1 MINIVIPM
9 AGSSSLASE
18 LEEHYPSPLVEIAG
32 SPLIQLVLENL
43 AELGDDLSFTV
54 IMQDSDAKK
63 FHLDSTIKMLSTSSA
78 NIVKLQKDTAGALC
92 SILMAVEHFRVSE
105 PMVICNWDQL
115 FDKDVLRN
123 FIHEAISSNADAAM
137 LTFKS
142 VHPRWCYV
150 RAANGVIEEAVEKNP
165 ISNQAIAG
173 VYYFKSGAEFSE
185 LATKAILNGRDV
197 DGRFYTSGVINEYIL
212 KGQTVLAV
220 GLANSKYHSLYTG
233 RRLREYE
240 KLYKDRITLKTG

>member
-32 SPLIQLVLENL
+32 APLIQLVLENL
-43 AELGDDLSFTV
+43 SELGDELSCTV

-63 FHLDSTIKMLSTSSA
+63 FHLDSTIKMLSTSKT

-92 SILMAVEHFRVSE
+92 SILMAVEHFRDSS

-115 FDKDVLRN
+115 FDKDVLHN
-123 FIHEAISSNADAAM
+123 FIRKAIASNAGAAM

-150 RAANGVIEEAVEKNP
+150 RATDGVIEEAVEKNP
-165 ISNQAIAG
+165 VSNQAVAG
-173 VYYFKSGAEFSE
+173 VYFFKSGELFSE
-185 LATKAILNGRDV
+185 LAMKAIINGRDV
-197 DGRFYTSGVINEYIL
+197 DGRFYTSSVINEYIL
-212 KGQTVLAV
+212 KGKTVLAV
-220 GLANSKYHSLYTG
+220 DVANSKYHSLYTG

-240 KLYKDRITLKTG
+240 KLYNDRLTSR